1 MGKDNQISQLKRE
14 ILTNIIKA
22 FDTEDFAEYT
32 RDIPYVMRPKGAEV
46 PFRCCIYKERAI
58 LKDRAIAGLGFAIEE
73 DDEITSLATYAKRAV
88 KRQKPDEKVLTVLQ
102 AACKGCVPS
111 RVHVTDLCQGCV
123 ARNCVESCNFDA
135 IKIVEGKAVIDP
147 AKCKN
152 CLRCVSACPYG
163 AITKVRVPCEDV
175 CPVGAIKK
183 DEYGLAQINFDTC
196 ISCGKCVGA
205 CPFGA
210 IHEKSQIVDILLKIK
225 QGKKVYALLAPSIV
239 GQFAASRT
247 VTLPSGSSREA
258 FTVGEV
264 TSLTEK
270 VMPSGA
276 APLHTRLT
284 HSIGKIKCG
293 LKKAGFSDVYEV
305 AYGADIT
312 TRHEGEDFRER
323 MGKGDKF
330 MTTSCCS
337 AYNELVAKHIPGMKP
352 FVASSK
358 TPAHYIAEVAK
369 KENPDCVTVF
379 VSPCISK
386 KKEALQDKSIDY
398 VLNFEEVSDLFDAR
412 EIDVESC
419 ADEKFEHES
428 SRQGRLFPVTG
439 GVAKAVCDYL
449 KNTASCDHEDDEDN
463 VDCGMDSYVGGGGL
477 PNDPATVRPKPYI
490 IGELSRATIK
500 ELEKFAK
507 AGVCEHGNMIEVMS
521 CAGGC
526 AGGNATL
533 KTPNATKKF
542 IEEYSGESFEIK

>member
-1 MGKDNQISQLKRE
+1 MSKDNQILQLKRE

-22 FDTEDFAEYT
+22 FYTEDFAEYT

-123 ARNCVESCNFDA
+123 ARSCVESCNFGA
-135 IKIVEGKAVIDP
+135 IKIVEGKSVIDP
-147 AKCKN
+147 QKCKN
-152 CLRCVSACPYG
+152 CLKCVSACPYG
-163 AITKVRVPCEDV
+163 AITKVRVPCEEV

-183 DEYGLAQINFDTC
+183 DEYGLAQINFDAC
-196 ISCGKCVGA
+196 ISCGKCVGK

-210 IHEKSQIVDILLKIK
+210 IHEKSQIVDILVKIK
-225 QGKKVYALLAPSIV
+225 QGKRVCALLAPSIV
-239 GQFAASRT
+239 GQF
-247 VTLPSGSSREA
+247 PQ
-258 FTVGEV
+258 
-264 TSLTEK
+264 
-270 VMPSGA
+270 
-276 APLHTRLT
+276 
-284 HSIGKIKCG
+284 SIGKIKCA
-293 LKKAGFSDVYEV
+293 LKIAGFAEVYEV
-305 AYGADIT
+305 AYGADTT
-312 TRHEGEDFRER
+312 TRHEGKDFRKR
-323 MGKGDKF
+323 MAKGDSF

-337 AYNELVAKHIPGMKP
+337 AYNELVAKHIPEMKS
-352 FVASSK
+352 FVASSR

-369 KENPDCVTVF
+369 KEQPDCVTVF

-398 VLNFEEVSDLFDAR
+398 VLNFEELGDLFTAR
-412 EIDVESC
+412 EIDVENC
-419 ADEKFEHES
+419 ADENFGHES
-428 SRQGRLFPVTG
+428 SKQGRLFPVTG

-449 KNTASCDHEDDEDN
+449 KNTQTCEDEDEDN

-477 PNDPATVRPKPYI
+477 PDVPAVVKPKPYI
-490 IGELSRATIK
+490 VDELNRTTIK

-507 AGVCEHGNMIEVMS
+507 DKTCEHGNLIEVMS

-533 KTPNATKKF
+533 KTPNSTKKL
-542 IEEYSGESFEIK
+542 IEDYSGESFEIK